1 MEKKSNEISNGVKP
15 KILLGLTTTKK
26 SDWRGKVKEIDR
38 LGLKEIA
45 LFPTCLKI
53 KERRE
58 LYKLLEETKLGKIPL
73 VHLRDDF
80 KKWEF
85 EYLIKKF
92 KTKVFNTH
100 FDRLDEEFLKN
111 SRKYYNK
118 IYLENN
124 GNFSDEMIKWFKV
137 FPSFCFDASH
147 FEDYAFIQKLPN
159 HKNLPKYFKKY
170 KIGCCHIS
178 AVREEPFFKIKEG
191 ERIAYYNSH
200 WLRDLSELDYVK
212 KYVKYLPPVCAIEL
226 ENSLEEQLKVK
237 KYLEK
242 IISRK

>member
-26 SDWRGKVKEIDR
+26 SDWQGKVREIDR

-58 LYKLLEETKLGKIPL
+58 LYKLLEKTGLEKIPF
-73 VHLRDDF
+73 VHVRHDF

-85 EYLIKKF
+85 AYLEKRF
-92 KTKVFNTH
+92 GTEVFNTH
-100 FDRLDEEFLKN
+100 FDKVNDEFIAEGKRYLK
-111 SRKYYNK
+111 RT
-118 IYLENN
+118 YLENN
-124 GNFSDEMIKWFKV
+124 RPLSDNSIPLLDIFAG
-137 FPSFCFDASH
+137 FCLDISH
-147 FEDYAFIQKLPN
+147 WEDYGRRQKETNFKKLP
-159 HKNLPKYFKKY
+159 KLLKKY
-170 KIGCCHIS
+170 KVGCCHIS
-178 AVREEPFFKIKEG
+178 AVRKEPYFEIENKKKIK
-191 ERIAYYNSH
+191 YYNSH